1 MAAGAQQAHLE
12 TILDYFH
19 AKARQRSEV
28 IGLSPL
34 TLYLHLTSHFSE
46 DSVALPDAPG
56 NEDVSAVLPQV
67 NAYFT
72 HRRRTPRIQ
81 FVDSQCPS
89 MEGQLTENGYTL
101 DEKLP
106 LLTCTPTQLQPPA
119 RRAPLELTVFT
130 ADSAEELLVE
140 GWQLNIEGF
149 NGRRPTSSTGDA
161 NLFRQMLGTGR
172 AYSAHVEG
180 VGVGA
185 GMFYEPV
192 GGVAEIVGIT
202 TLRPF
207 RRRGVA
213 STLTAE
219 ITAAAFDAGAEIA
232 FLVAASP
239 EAVRVYLRLGYEFHG
254 HLITMSYPLK
264 ADSPS

>member
-1 MAAGAQQAHLE
+1 MTAAQQAHLE

-89 MEGQLTENGYTL
+89 MEGQLTESGYTL

-106 LLTCTPTQLQPPA
+106 LLTCTPAQLQPPVQ
-119 RRAPLELTVFT
+119 RAPLKVTVVT
-130 ADSAEELLVE
+130 ADSAEELLAE
-140 GWQLNIEGF
+140 GWRLNAEGF
-149 NGRRPTSSTGDA
+149 NGRRPTSSAGDVSS
-161 NLFRQMLGTGR
+161 FRQILGTGR

-207 RRRGVA
+207 RRKGVA

-219 ITAAAFDAGAEIA
+219 ITAAAFEAGAELA

-254 HLITMSYPLK
+254 HLVTMTHTARVDVPF
-264 ADSPS
+264 